1 MSSPHMNIVLLQV
14 EYCARL
20 YRINY
25 IQVAKLLLLEK
36 EQMKKKI
43 KTSNTTQSKLSKGI
57 TAIFNDLHC
66 FVMLCFFLANKQT
79 REKKRI

>member
-1 MSSPHMNIVLLQV
+1 MSSPHMNIVRLQV

-25 IQVAKLLLLEK
+25 IQVAKLLLFR
-36 EQMKKKI
+36 KKSKQKT

-57 TAIFNDLHC
+57 TATFNDLHC
-66 FVMLCFFLANKQT
+66 FVMFIFFGEQT
-79 REKKRI
+79 NEREKKRI